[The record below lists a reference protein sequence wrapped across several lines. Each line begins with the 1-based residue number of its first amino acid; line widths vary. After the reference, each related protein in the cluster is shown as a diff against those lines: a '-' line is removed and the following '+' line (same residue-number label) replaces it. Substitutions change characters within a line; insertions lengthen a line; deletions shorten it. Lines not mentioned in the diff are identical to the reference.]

1 MTESDRGQPLERSA
15 WTPTSPR
22 APAHRSPGF
31 TLVELLV
38 VIGIVAVLIALLLP
52 ALQRARQVAYTTA
65 CASNLRQVGAA
76 LLVYANEHRQHLPYV
91 IEPIWRPGG
100 TLDLDADPLSE
111 PLSFINVMKP
121 YLGDGRVLRCPA
133 ANLGY
138 PVADPLVS
146 YRISAANNFDG
157 QPKTVE
163 QLLGPTMP
171 SYEYSL
177 KYLNGRKYKLLFVD
191 ASVYPF
197 RLEKGVGPFYLARDF
212 VQREGNSGNFLPPH
226 PQRQFNQLKLD
237 MSVSFEK
244 DTRFGLTYP

>member
-1 MTESDRGQPLERSA
+1 MTESNRGQPPAPSA
-15 WTPTSPR
+15 FTNASAR
-22 APAHRSPGF
+22 AVCPCGF
-31 TLVELLV
+31 TIVELLV
-38 VIGIVAVLIALLLP
+38 VIGIIAVLIALLLP
-52 ALQRARQVAYTTA
+52 ALRRARQVAQTAA

-76 LLVYANEHRQHLPYV
+76 LLMYSNEHRQHLPYV
-91 IEPIWRPGG
+91 LEPIWQPGG
-100 TLDLDADPLSE
+100 TLNLDADPLAE
-111 PLSFINVMKP
+111 PLSFMNVMKP
-121 YLGDGRVLRCPA
+121 YLGDGRVLQCPA

-138 PVADPLVS
+138 PRDNPLVS
-146 YRISAANNFDG
+146 YRLSSANNFDG
-157 QPKTVE
+157 QPKLVE

-212 VQREGNSGNFLPPH
+212 VQRDGTSGNFLPPH